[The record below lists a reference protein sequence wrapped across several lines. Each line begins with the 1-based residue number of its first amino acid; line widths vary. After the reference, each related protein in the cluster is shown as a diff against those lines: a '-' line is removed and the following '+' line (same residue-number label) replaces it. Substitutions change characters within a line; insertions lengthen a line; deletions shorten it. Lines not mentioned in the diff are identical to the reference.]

1 MFSYR
6 DKGRRHRWPFL
17 LVPVL
22 LLGLQCLAQV
32 PDAAAVAGRVDH
44 HYNSLRSLRVQF
56 SETYAGMGMHRA
68 ESGTMLL
75 KKPGRMRWSYS
86 EPAGKLFVLDGKYAW
101 FYAPGDAQVQRL
113 PASQLDDLR
122 SPLRFLLGHT
132 QLAKELDGLS
142 IVPNDGGFTLAGA
155 PKGMEKRVH
164 RISLNVTADGVIRSM
179 TIEEVEGS
187 RTSFTFSNEEPDV
200 PVTTGDFTFVPPA
213 GVPVVEGLP
222 PV

>member
-1 MFSYR
+1 M
-6 DKGRRHRWPFL
+6 
-17 LVPVL
+17 PVL
-22 LLGLQCLAQV
+22 LFGPQCLAQV
-32 PDAAAVAGRVDH
+32 PDAASLAAKVDH

-56 SETYAGMGMHRA
+56 SETYTGMGMHRA

-86 EPAGKLFVLDGKYAW
+86 EPAGKLFVLDGKSAW

-132 QLAKELDGLS
+132 QLAKELDGLN

-155 PKGMEKRVH
+155 PKGMEKRV
-164 RISLNVTADGVIRSM
+164 RSISLDVTADGAIRSM
-179 TIEEVEGS
+179 TMEEVEGS
-187 RTSFTFSNEEPDV
+187 RTSFVFSNEEPNAAMK
-200 PVTTGDFTFVPPA
+200 PGEFTFVPPA